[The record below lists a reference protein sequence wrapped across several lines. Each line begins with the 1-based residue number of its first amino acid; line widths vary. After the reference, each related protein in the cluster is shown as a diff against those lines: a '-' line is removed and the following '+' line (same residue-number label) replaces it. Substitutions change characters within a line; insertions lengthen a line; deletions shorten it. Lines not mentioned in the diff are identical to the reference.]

1 MNDTPK
7 RRRRGTGTL
16 EDAGNGR
23 VRLRLSTPAGR
34 LSLGLASS
42 REEGDALLAQA
53 RGELAT
59 GAHERA
65 LTLRGWAPR
74 VFDRRELEGV
84 AGVAGERG
92 TWATHVENAA
102 IASMP
107 LVELRRGDVLAWLDV
122 ICAKRIQGAH
132 ARGHRRGKRLSR
144 SRVQNTLNVLRLV
157 LAAAVE
163 REIVSVNV
171 ALGVRVPKRVSR
183 TREPWTYLRAD
194 ELGRLLTPRAELPE
208 RDRLWM
214 QFAIGT
220 GVREGEQ
227 FNLRLVDLV
236 TVGDEPGFWV
246 RYGSRDRGP
255 KNTRGAESK
264 IRWVPLFGLGL
275 EAARAWLAMLPSY
288 CPKNPLGLVFPGP
301 TGARKNA
308 GKHLHR
314 TERPRLENGKLGKP
328 RGVNPLP
335 VYFVAAG
342 IVRGE
347 GEVSVTWH
355 SFRHTC
361 AAALVSGYWS
371 PRRWS
376 LAEVCALLGHE
387 SITTTERYA
396 HLAQSALKQAA
407 AETRAPSHK
416 PAISP
421 HPVAAQLP
429 ETRAS
434 IEESSWSHLR
444 DLNSRPTVY
453 EGLPLLKHSKHFDP
467 LQARA
472 LVVPALV
479 ALGEGQPRLAAEL
492 LAGLAAQ
499 GDRAAGEALAAV
511 AAGSW
516 RPAIALLAESLELVD
531 EQLART
537 ARKGA

>member
-1 MNDTPK
+1 MSDSPK

-16 EDAGNGR
+16 EDAGGGR
-23 VRLRLSTPAGR
+23 VRLRLSTSAGR

-53 RGELAT
+53 RGELAG

-92 TWATHVENAA
+92 TWATHVEPAA

-107 LVELRRGDVLAWLDV
+107 LVELRRVDVMAWLDV
-122 ICAKRIQGAH
+122 LCAKRIQGAH
-132 ARGHRRGKRLSR
+132 ARGKRRGKRLSR
-144 SRVQNTLNVLRLV
+144 SRVQNILNTLRLV
-157 LAAAVE
+157 LAAAVD
-163 REIVSVNV
+163 REIIPVNV

-194 ELGRLLTPRAELPE
+194 ELGRLLTPCAEIPE

-214 QFAIGT
+214 QFALGT

-236 TVGDEPGFWV
+236 TTGNEPGFWV
-246 RYGSRDRGP
+246 RYGSATRGP
-255 KNTRGAESK
+255 KNTRGAASK

-301 TGARKNA
+301 TGARKSA

-314 TERPRLENGKLGKP
+314 TERPRLEDGTTGKP

-335 VYFVAAG
+335 AHLAAAG
-342 IVRGE
+342 IVRGDD
-347 GEVSVTWH
+347 EVAITWH

-371 PRRWS
+371 PRRWT

-396 HLAQSALKQAA
+396 HLADSALKQAA
-407 AETRAPSHK
+407 AETLPAADKPAVSPRPSPETPHHVARIPLETKLEPPSRFELETYGLRRAPPSETFQTLR
-416 PAISP
+416 SP
-421 HPVAAQLP
+421 
-429 ETRAS
+429 
-434 IEESSWSHLR
+434 SS
-444 DLNSRPTVY
+444 P
-453 EGLPLLKHSKHFDP
+453 
-467 LQARA
+467 A
-472 LVVPALV
+472 LVLPALV

-492 LAGLAAQ
+492 LARLAAQ
-499 GDRAAGEALAAV
+499 GDPAAVEALAAV

-516 RPAIALLAESLELVD
+516 RPAIALLAERLELVD
-531 EQLART
+531 EQLAHT
-537 ARKGA
+537 ARRGA